1 MATAACVGPHA
12 RPARGSD
19 ACRVT
24 LGYLSEAAMNGKT
37 KEAPG
42 PETTGQKQATE
53 SCRAD
58 HVTRFRPG
66 ESGNPSGRPKGARH
80 KLSEAFLEDMLEA
93 WSTHGKDV
101 IARVIEQDPT
111 VFLRSIV
118 SILPKQVEVDINQYD
133 NMTDDQLKQQFL
145 AALKEANALGIDVD
159 DGVVAGADQRE
170 RQKINHH

>member
-1 MATAACVGPHA
+1 MAGIGVVKMG
-12 RPARGSD
+12 D
-19 ACRVT
+19 Q
-24 LGYLSEAAMNGKT
+24 N
-37 KEAPG
+37 

-66 ESGNPSGRPKGARH
+66 DSGNPKGRPKGARN
-80 KLSEAFLEDMLEA
+80 KLSEAFIEDMQEA

-111 VFLRSIV
+111 AFLRSVV

-145 AALKEANALGIDVD
+145 AALREAHALGIDAD
-159 DGVVAGADQRE
+159 DGVFAGADQTE
-170 RQKINHH
+170 RRKIEH